1 MWSLYQS
8 LDESSPMRFHVYS
21 YLVQLA
27 GRTGQIELVFKDVD
41 AFRLQIT
48 SNPPPNDQL
57 QKLLRNLHEILRTA
71 KKSEQVRCLLPPL
84 TPSPIECKGFHDTSL
99 TWILYYLQ
107 LFCQ

>member
-71 KKSEQVRCLLPPL
+71 KKSEQVRCLLPR
-84 TPSPIECKGFHDTSL
+84 FHDTRFKFICYHSHSRPPKS
-99 TWILYYLQ
+99 
-107 LFCQ
+107 

>member
-71 KKSEQVRCLLPPL
+71 KKSEQVHCLLPP
-84 TPSPIECKGFHDTSL
+84 PILGCKRSHERHLLPG
-99 TWILYYLQ
+99 YNLQ